1 MGRGKMKKYM
11 TEWIV
16 LVMTLCCALLCA
28 VLLSFYTKASLV
40 SKKDP
45 LLFGATYMTM
55 NNPFY
60 EVIDEELHNQVEA
73 NGDVMITM
81 DPQLSVERQI
91 DQIHVLMDRGIDV
104 LIVNPVDSRGLVDV
118 LKETKQQGISII
130 AIDTNVYDGEDFIDY
145 TVVSDNYQ
153 AGVLCAQYMMKH
165 KEAADIVLL
174 SHEAANS
181 AVERLQGF
189 RDTVRQ
195 HDGYRIVAEL
205 DCEGQL
211 EKSMPL
217 IEGLFAENVKF
228 DVIMALNDP
237 AALGAVA
244 ALQEQGVEKKEI
256 MVLGVDGAP
265 EAKVLIKE
273 GYMDGTVAQYPK
285 KMAQL
290 AIQAAYQLRAGE
302 QDLQEEKIDVDM
314 INESNI
320 DEYLLEGWQ

>member
-1 MGRGKMKKYM
+1 MKKYKIEI
-11 TEWIV
+11 TVFLLTICLS
-16 LVMTLCCALLCA
+16 LVCALLLSRYTESS
-28 VLLSFYTKASLV
+28 LLSE
-40 SKKDP
+40 KKP

-60 EVIDEELHNQVEA
+60 GVMDEELRNQVEA

-81 DPQLSVERQI
+81 DPQLSLQRQI
-91 DQIHVLMDRGIDV
+91 DQIHTMMDQGIDV
-104 LIVNPVDSRGLVDV
+104 LIINPVDSRGLVEV
-118 LKETKQQGISII
+118 LKEVKQKGIYII
-130 AIDTNVYDGEDFIDY
+130 AIDTSVYEGEDFIDY

-153 AGVLCAQYMMKH
+153 AGVLCAKYMMEE
-165 KEAADIVLL
+165 KEMANIVLL

-181 AVERLQGF
+181 AVERLNGF
-189 RDTVRQ
+189 KDTIAQ
-195 HDGYRIVAEL
+195 NPNYKIVVEV

-217 IEGLFAENVKF
+217 VEGLFERKVDF

-244 ALQEQGVEKKEI
+244 ALQEQQIKKDEI

-273 GYMDGTVAQYPK
+273 GYMSGTVAQYPK
-285 KMAQL
+285 KMAKK
-290 AIQAAYQLRAGE
+290 AIQAAYQLSLGK
-302 QDLQEEKIDVDM
+302 QKLQEEKIGVGM
-314 INESNI
+314 VNQKNIN
-320 DEYLLEGWQ
+320 EYLLEGWQ

>member
-1 MGRGKMKKYM
+1 MKKHKL
-11 TEWIV
+11 EISIF
-16 LVMTLCCALLCA
+16 LLTLCCALLCT
-28 VLLSFYTKASLV
+28 VFLVNYTKASLV
-40 SKKDP
+40 SDKKDP

-60 EVIDEELHNQVEA
+60 EVMDEELRNQIEA
-73 NGDVMITM
+73 NGDKMITM
-81 DPQLSVERQI
+81 DPQLSLARQI
-91 DQIHVLMDRGIDV
+91 EQIHTMMEKKIDV

-118 LKETKQQGISII
+118 LKEAKQQGIIII

-145 TVVSDNYQ
+145 TVSSDNYR
-153 AGVLCAQYMMKH
+153 AGVLCAQYMMEK
-165 KEAADIVLL
+165 KESANIILL

-189 RDTVRQ
+189 KDTIAQDPHYQVLM
-195 HDGYRIVAEL
+195 EL

-217 IEGLFAENVKF
+217 IEDLFDQGVQF

-244 ALQEQGVEKKEI
+244 ALQEQQIGKDEV

-273 GYMDGTVAQYPK
+273 GYMSGTVAQYPK
-285 KMAQL
+285 KMAQK
-290 AIQAAYQLRAGE
+290 AIQAAYQLKTGE
-302 QDLQEEKIDVDM
+302 QDLQEEKIGVSMVDQ
-314 INESNI
+314 ENI
-320 DEYLLEGWQ
+320 DDYLLEGWQ

>member
-1 MGRGKMKKYM
+1 
-11 TEWIV
+11 
-16 LVMTLCCALLCA
+16 
-28 VLLSFYTKASLV
+28 
-40 SKKDP
+40 
-45 LLFGATYMTM
+45 
-55 NNPFY
+55 
-60 EVIDEELHNQVEA
+60 
-73 NGDVMITM
+73 MITM

-118 LKETKQQGISII
+118 LKEAKQQGISII

-205 DCEGQL
+205 DCEGKL

-217 IEGLFAENVKF
+217 IEGLLEQGAAF
-228 DVIMALNDP
+228 DVVMALNDP
-237 AALGAVA
+237 SALGAVA
-244 ALQEQGVEKKEI
+244 ALQDQKIDEDAV
-256 MVLGVDGAP
+256 MVLGVDAAP

-273 GYMDGTVAQYPK
+273 GYMDATVAQYPK
-285 KMAQL
+285 KMAQK
-290 AIQAAYQLRAGE
+290 AISAAYALKAGDHE
-302 QDLQEEKIDVDM
+302 LQEEEIAVSLIDG
-314 INESNI
+314 SNI

>member
-1 MGRGKMKKYM
+1 
-11 TEWIV
+11 
-16 LVMTLCCALLCA
+16 
-28 VLLSFYTKASLV
+28 
-40 SKKDP
+40 
-45 LLFGATYMTM
+45 
-55 NNPFY
+55 
-60 EVIDEELHNQVEA
+60 
-73 NGDVMITM
+73 
-81 DPQLSVERQI
+81 
-91 DQIHVLMDRGIDV
+91 
-104 LIVNPVDSRGLVDV
+104 
-118 LKETKQQGISII
+118 
-130 AIDTNVYDGEDFIDY
+130 
-145 TVVSDNYQ
+145 
-153 AGVLCAQYMMKH
+153 
-165 KEAADIVLL
+165 
-174 SHEAANS
+174 
-181 AVERLQGF
+181 
-189 RDTVRQ
+189 
-195 HDGYRIVAEL
+195 
-205 DCEGQL
+205 
-211 EKSMPL
+211 MPL

>member
-118 LKETKQQGISII
+118 LKEAKQQGISII

-145 TVVSDNYQ
+145 TVVSDN
-153 AGVLCAQYMMKH
+153 
-165 KEAADIVLL
+165 
-174 SHEAANS
+174 
-181 AVERLQGF
+181 
-189 RDTVRQ
+189 
-195 HDGYRIVAEL
+195 
-205 DCEGQL
+205 
-211 EKSMPL
+211 
-217 IEGLFAENVKF
+217 
-228 DVIMALNDP
+228 
-237 AALGAVA
+237 
-244 ALQEQGVEKKEI
+244 
-256 MVLGVDGAP
+256 
-265 EAKVLIKE
+265 
-273 GYMDGTVAQYPK
+273 
-285 KMAQL
+285 
-290 AIQAAYQLRAGE
+290 
-302 QDLQEEKIDVDM
+302 
-314 INESNI
+314 
-320 DEYLLEGWQ
+320 

>member
-28 VLLSFYTKASLV
+28 VLLSCYTKASLV

-118 LKETKQQGISII
+118 LKEAKQQGISII

-189 RDTVRQ
+189 RDTVHQ